1 MEDLKQLN
9 EDINAL
15 IEEYLESQ
23 QVDYEKIDYKDL
35 AYNLKYNHCLN
46 GKLEILMEK
55 SLGRFLNDGEIV
67 HHKDE
72 NTLNNDISNLQL
84 MTATEH
90 IKHHIIEKKRKQN
103 GQFTI

>member
-35 AYNLKYNHCLN
+35 AYNLKYNHCLQ
-46 GKLEILMEK
+46 GKLETLMEG
-55 SLGRFLNDGEIV
+55 L
-67 HHKDE
+67 
-72 NTLNNDISNLQL
+72 
-84 MTATEH
+84 A
-90 IKHHIIEKKRKQN
+90 
-103 GQFTI
+103 

>member
-46 GKLEILMEK
+46 GKLEELMEE
-55 SLGRFLNDGEIV
+55 L
-67 HHKDE
+67 
-72 NTLNNDISNLQL
+72 
-84 MTATEH
+84 A
-90 IKHHIIEKKRKQN
+90 
-103 GQFTI
+103 